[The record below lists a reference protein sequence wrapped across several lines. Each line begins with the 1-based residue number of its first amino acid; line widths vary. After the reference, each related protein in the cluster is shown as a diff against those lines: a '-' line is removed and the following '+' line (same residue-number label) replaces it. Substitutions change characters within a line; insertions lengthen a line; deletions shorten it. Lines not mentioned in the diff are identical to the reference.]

1 MEPEIGPG
9 APEVDF
15 GPSKIDSKS
24 DLELQESL
32 PEPIP
37 LPDPC
42 WIDFGRIFV
51 GLLAQ
56 LGAILGG
63 KLGHVETQ
71 N

>member
-1 MEPEIGPG
+1 M
-9 APEVDF
+9 DF

-42 WIDFGRIFV
+42 WIDLGRLFV

-63 KLGHVETQ
+63 KIGPC
-71 N
+71 